1 MSRKSHRLVCNQTRR
16 GLGRMELILAFAGA
30 ICFAAILCGSFALMR
45 SGYGVAS
52 SLPSARANRHP
63 EAPMHGEAVLYVD
76 LTRERLEQ
84 LYQQPS

>member
-1 MSRKSHRLVCNQTRR
+1 MVFSLVYT
-16 GLGRMELILAFAGA
+16 

>member
-1 MSRKSHRLVCNQTRR
+1 
-16 GLGRMELILAFAGA
+16 
-30 ICFAAILCGSFALMR
+30 MR